1 MPRLLVLT
9 TLLAAVGLSLVFSE
23 LRWFRRPRLAER
35 LSPYS
40 PGHPRSVDAR
50 MFSVDSFRDVLSPL
64 AQLLGGWTAGVFGV
78 NEDLSARL
86 RRIHSS
92 LDVAT
97 FRIRQLGAAA
107 GAMVG
112 ATIVAVGLG
121 LAVPL
126 AMLAVLGAPLLA
138 FLVLEQRIATAS
150 TAWQRRV
157 FLELPVV
164 AEQLAMLT
172 SAGWSLGA
180 AIGRIATRGTGNCAT
195 DLRRV
200 VQRIGQ
206 GLGEVD
212 ALREWA
218 AAVEVDALDRL
229 VAILSLNREAADLGR
244 LIAEEARAIR
254 RDAQRE
260 LIEEIERRNQQV
272 WIPVTVAALVPGTM
286 LMGVPFIDALTL
298 FSSG

>member
-1 MPRLLVLT
+1 
-9 TLLAAVGLSLVFSE
+9 
-23 LRWFRRPRLAER
+23 
-35 LSPYS
+35 
-40 PGHPRSVDAR
+40 
-50 MFSVDSFRDVLSPL
+50 
-64 AQLLGGWTAGVFGV
+64 
-78 NEDLSARL
+78 
-86 RRIHSS
+86 
-92 LDVAT
+92 
-97 FRIRQLGAAA
+97 
-107 GAMVG
+107 MVV

-121 LAVPL
+121 LAVAL

-138 FLVLEQRIATAS
+138 FLVLEQRMATAS
-150 TAWQRRV
+150 AAWQRRV

-206 GLGEVD
+206 GLGEVE

-272 WIPVTVAALVPGTM
+272 WIPVTVAALIPGTM
-286 LMGVPFIDALTL
+286 LMGVPFIDALAL